1 MQRKAD
7 ILMNETNK
15 IYPRPENTIQFR
27 FNKINGYCIL
37 RIKGLYLC
45 SAVVKKFINHENK
58 ER

>member
-1 MQRKAD
+1 
-7 ILMNETNK
+7 MNETNK

-45 SAVVKKFINHENK
+45 SAVVKKKISIMRTK
-58 ER
+58 KDKYKQIVY

>member
-1 MQRKAD
+1 
-7 ILMNETNK
+7 MNETNK